1 MGSCKNCSYG
11 EYAAAGVATCQSC
24 VAGTYSLTE
33 IGTVA
38 GCKTCPRGSFCVGA
52 VEAKRQAV
60 AQVQSCPLGSYMG
73 TESNG
78 LMQAAECKPC
88 RGGYYCPTPI
98 LEKQCPPGTNSPARS
113 SSELQCTC
121 NQGYVCSYTKV
132 INAVVRLKMTLE
144 QFRQEA
150 VQNAFRGAVAVASKA
165 DISNVKIMQF
175 GAADT
180 ATAGGGRRLLG
191 VSVEKR
197 GVGAEASGGGGEPG
211 IHVFLEVRGGGSDL
225 EGLDGHLMVAGLEPS
240 MDHAWYSPHSV
251 SVREAS

>member
-1 MGSCKNCSYG
+1 
-11 EYAAAGVATCQSC
+11 
-24 VAGTYSLTE
+24 
-33 IGTVA
+33 
-38 GCKTCPRGSFCVGA
+38 
-52 VEAKRQAV
+52 
-60 AQVQSCPLGSYMG
+60 
-73 TESNG
+73 
-78 LMQAAECKPC
+78 
-88 RGGYYCPTPI
+88 
-98 LEKQCPPGTNSPARS
+98 
-113 SSELQCTC
+113 
-121 NQGYVCSYTKV
+121 VCSYTKV